1 MLNKNLFISLM
12 LFSLSYNVFSL
23 DIDEKLTLRF
33 LKVSNTKKTV
43 LLNRGAEDGLVVGDH
58 AKFFITSGIVAR
70 GVVEKVSPSR
80 SIWSLYR
87 IVAPEEIIDNK
98 VLNLKI
104 ASPVKITNDPTKS
117 MADENTIEGSDKM
130 TMPKTESSM
139 PEEQSDNRL
148 NDEDKKEL
156 DEMGLKEKEMDKAP
170 IKTSKNKEVK
180 TTSEVEIEKLPM
192 PMTNQSKT
200 WDLYGSLA
208 LNALTGT
215 EEGATGSSST
225 SVSSSM
231 FDLSMG
237 LEKYLFN
244 TDTFK
249 NFSVFGLLNIK
260 SMESGDSAKT
270 TSNWLL
276 YGGGLNYHFYNLP
289 QSYNRL
295 VGYLSASF
303 GMGTISVKEKTVIG
317 SSATENNYEG
327 TSNFFSLGI
336 GAKYILSQDFG
347 ARAILDYYS
356 SSESFSY
363 DDGSTSSRSLS
374 GPRVQFGISY
384 RF

>member
-1 MLNKNLFISLM
+1 MLNNKLLAGLFCLIVM
-12 LFSLSYNVFSL
+12 TKSYAL

-43 LLNRGAEDGLVVGDH
+43 LINRGAEDGLVVGDH
-58 AKFFITSGIVAR
+58 AKFFITTGIIAR

-87 IVAPEEIIDNK
+87 IVAPDEVIDNK

-104 ASPVKITNDPTKS
+104 ASPVKITEDPTKS
-117 MADENTIEGSDKM
+117 MADETTVEGTDKITIPKSSTPVIEDKID
-130 TMPKTESSM
+130 E
-139 PEEQSDNRL
+139 RL
-148 NDEDKKEL
+148 NDDDKKEL
-156 DEMGLKEKEMDKAP
+156 EDMGIKEKEIEKVSP
-170 IKTSKNKEVK
+170 KNTKVK
-180 TTSEVEIEKLPM
+180 LPEEIQVEKLPM
-192 PMTNQSKT
+192 PVTNLSKT
-200 WDLYGSLA
+200 WDIFGSLA

-215 EEGATGSSST
+215 EEGSTGSSST

-231 FDLSMG
+231 FDLTFG

-249 NFSVFGLLNIK
+249 NFSLFALLNIK
-260 SMESGDSAKT
+260 SMENGDSAKT

-276 YGGGLNYHFYNLP
+276 YGGGLNYHFYNAP

-295 VGYLSASF
+295 IGYATAGF
-303 GMGTISVKEKTVIG
+303 GMGTISVKEKTVVG
-317 SSATENNYEG
+317 STATETPYEG
-327 TSNFFSLGI
+327 TSSFFSFGI

-347 ARAILDYYS
+347 ARALLDYYS

-363 DDGSTSSRSLS
+363 DDGSTSTRSLS

>member
-1 MLNKNLFISLM
+1 MLLGLSLNA
-12 LFSLSYNVFSL
+12 SAL

-43 LLNRGAEDGLVVGDH
+43 LINRGAEDGLVVGDH

-87 IVAPEEIIDNK
+87 IVAPEEITDNK

-117 MADENTIEGSDKM
+117 MADENTIEGQDKLTIPKSDAVV
-130 TMPKTESSM
+130 
-139 PEEQSDNRL
+139 PEDHSADKL

-156 DEMGLKEKEMDKAP
+156 DEMGLKEKEIEKASN
-170 IKTSKNKEVK
+170 KSAKAKEAKNN
-180 TTSEVEIEKLPM
+180 SEVEIEKLPM
-192 PMTNQSKT
+192 PASNISKT

-215 EEGATGSSST
+215 EEGATGSNST

-231 FDLSMG
+231 FDLTLG

-244 TDTFK
+244 TETFK
-249 NFSVFGLLNIK
+249 NVSAFAILNIK
-260 SMESGDSAKT
+260 SMENGDSAKT

-295 VGYLSASF
+295 IGYATASF
-303 GMGTISVKEKTVIG
+303 GMGTISVKEKTVVG
-317 SSATENNYEG
+317 NTATETPYEG

-356 SSESFSY
+356 SSESFNY
-363 DDGSTSSRSLS
+363 DDGSTSTRSLS

>member
-1 MLNKNLFISLM
+1 MVYKNLFAFLM
-12 LFSLSYNVFSL
+12 LLNLSLNVYAL

-43 LLNRGAEDGLVVGDH
+43 LINRGAEDGLVVGDH

-130 TMPKTESSM
+130 TMPKSDAKSIETPSS
-139 PEEQSDNRL
+139 EKL
-148 NDEDKKEL
+148 NDDDKKEL
-156 DEMGLKEKEMDKAP
+156 EDMGIKEKEMEGAPVKA
-170 IKTSKNKEVK
+170 SKSKEVK
-180 TTSEVEIEKLPM
+180 TTSEVEMEKLPM
-192 PMTNQSKT
+192 PTVNQSKT

-231 FDLSMG
+231 FDLSIG

-249 NFSVFGLLNIK
+249 NFSAFILLNVK
-260 SMESGDSAKT
+260 SMENGDSAKT

-295 VGYLSASF
+295 IGYATIGF
-303 GMGTISVKEKTVIG
+303 GMGTISVKEKTVVG
-317 SSATENNYEG
+317 STATETPYEG
-327 TSNFFSLGI
+327 SSNFFSVGL

-356 SSESFSY
+356 SSESFNY
-363 DDGSTSSRSLS
+363 DDGSSSSRSLS
-374 GPRVQFGISY
+374 GPRVQFGVSY

>member
-1 MLNKNLFISLM
+1 MFNKNLFTTLM
-12 LFSLSYNVFSL
+12 LLGLSLNASAL

-43 LLNRGAEDGLVVGDH
+43 LINRGAEDGLVVGDH

-87 IVAPEEIIDNK
+87 IVAPEEITDNK

-117 MADENTIEGSDKM
+117 MADENTIEGQDKLTIPKSDAVV
-130 TMPKTESSM
+130 
-139 PEEQSDNRL
+139 PEDHSADKL

-156 DEMGLKEKEMDKAP
+156 DEMGLKEKEIEKASN
-170 IKTSKNKEVK
+170 KSAKAKEAKNN
-180 TTSEVEIEKLPM
+180 SEVEIEKLPM
-192 PMTNQSKT
+192 QASNISKT

-215 EEGATGSSST
+215 EEGATGSNST

-231 FDLSMG
+231 FDLTLG

-244 TDTFK
+244 TETFK
-249 NFSVFGLLNIK
+249 NVSAFAILNIK
-260 SMESGDSAKT
+260 SMENGDSAKT

-295 VGYLSASF
+295 IGYATASF
-303 GMGTISVKEKTVIG
+303 GMGTISVKEKTVVG
-317 SSATENNYEG
+317 NTATETPYEG

-356 SSESFSY
+356 SSESFNY
-363 DDGSTSSRSLS
+363 DDGSTSTRSLS

>member
-1 MLNKNLFISLM
+1 MLNKNLFMTLM
-12 LFSLSYNVFSL
+12 LFGLTHNAYSL

-43 LLNRGAEDGLVVGDH
+43 LINRGAEDGLVVGDH
-58 AKFFITSGIVAR
+58 AKFFITSGIIAR

-87 IVAPEEIIDNK
+87 TVAPEEIVDNK

-117 MADENTIEGSDKM
+117 MADENTIEGSDKIS
-130 TMPKTESSM
+130 MPKAEATIPDDHISEK
-139 PEEQSDNRL
+139 L

-156 DEMGLKEKEMDKAP
+156 DEMGLKEKELDKAP
-170 IKTSKNKEVK
+170 VKSSKAKEVK

-215 EEGATGSSST
+215 EEGATGSNST

-231 FDLSMG
+231 FDLSLG

-244 TDTFK
+244 TDTFR
-249 NFSVFGLLNIK
+249 NFSVFALLNIK
-260 SMESGDSAKT
+260 SMENGDSAKT

-295 VGYLSASF
+295 IGYATASF
-303 GMGTISVKEKTVIG
+303 GMGTISVKEKTVVG
-317 SSATENNYEG
+317 NTATETPYEG
-327 TSNFFSLGI
+327 SSNFFSLGI

-347 ARAILDYYS
+347 ARALLDYYS
-356 SSESFSY
+356 SSESFNY
-363 DDGSTSSRSLS
+363 DDGSSSTRSLS

>member
-1 MLNKNLFISLM
+1 MLLGLSLNA
-12 LFSLSYNVFSL
+12 SAL

-43 LLNRGAEDGLVVGDH
+43 LINRGAEDGLVVGDH

-87 IVAPEEIIDNK
+87 IVAPEEITDNK

-117 MADENTIEGSDKM
+117 MADENTIEGQDKLTIPKSDAVV
-130 TMPKTESSM
+130 
-139 PEEQSDNRL
+139 PEDHSADKL
-148 NDEDKKEL
+148 NDEEKKEL
-156 DEMGLKEKEMDKAP
+156 DEMGLKEKEIEKASN
-170 IKTSKNKEVK
+170 KSAKAKEAKNN
-180 TTSEVEIEKLPM
+180 SEVEIEKLPM
-192 PMTNQSKT
+192 PASNISKT

-215 EEGATGSSST
+215 EEGATGSNST

-231 FDLSMG
+231 FDLTLG

-244 TDTFK
+244 TETFK
-249 NFSVFGLLNIK
+249 NVSAFAILNIK
-260 SMESGDSAKT
+260 SMENGDSAKT

-295 VGYLSASF
+295 IGYATASF
-303 GMGTISVKEKTVIG
+303 GMGTISVKEKTVVG
-317 SSATENNYEG
+317 NTATETPYEG

-356 SSESFSY
+356 SSESFNY
-363 DDGSTSSRSLS
+363 DDGSTSTRSLS

>member
-1 MLNKNLFISLM
+1 MFNKNLFTTLM
-12 LFSLSYNVFSL
+12 LLGLSLNASAL

-43 LLNRGAEDGLVVGDH
+43 LINRGAEDGLVVGDH

-87 IVAPEEIIDNK
+87 IVAPEEITDNK

-117 MADENTIEGSDKM
+117 MADENTIEGQDKLTIPKSDAVV
-130 TMPKTESSM
+130 
-139 PEEQSDNRL
+139 PEDHSADKL

-156 DEMGLKEKEMDKAP
+156 DEMGLKEKEIEKASN
-170 IKTSKNKEVK
+170 KSAKAKEAKNN
-180 TTSEVEIEKLPM
+180 SEVEIEKLPM
-192 PMTNQSKT
+192 PASNISKT

-215 EEGATGSSST
+215 EEGATGSNST

-231 FDLSMG
+231 FDLTLG

-244 TDTFK
+244 TETFK
-249 NFSVFGLLNIK
+249 NVSAFAILNIK
-260 SMESGDSAKT
+260 SMENGDSAKT

-295 VGYLSASF
+295 IGYATASF
-303 GMGTISVKEKTVIG
+303 GMGTISVKEKTVVG
-317 SSATENNYEG
+317 NTATETPYEG

-356 SSESFSY
+356 SSESFNY
-363 DDGSTSSRSLS
+363 DDGSTSTRSLS

>member
-1 MLNKNLFISLM
+1 
-12 LFSLSYNVFSL
+12 
-23 DIDEKLTLRF
+23 
-33 LKVSNTKKTV
+33 
-43 LLNRGAEDGLVVGDH
+43 
-58 AKFFITSGIVAR
+58 
-70 GVVEKVSPSR
+70 
-80 SIWSLYR
+80 
-87 IVAPEEIIDNK
+87 
-98 VLNLKI
+98 
-104 ASPVKITNDPTKS
+104 
-117 MADENTIEGSDKM
+117 
-130 TMPKTESSM
+130 
-139 PEEQSDNRL
+139 
-148 NDEDKKEL
+148 
-156 DEMGLKEKEMDKAP
+156 
-170 IKTSKNKEVK
+170 
-180 TTSEVEIEKLPM
+180 
-192 PMTNQSKT
+192 
-200 WDLYGSLA
+200 
-208 LNALTGT
+208 
-215 EEGATGSSST
+215 
-225 SVSSSM
+225 
-231 FDLSMG
+231 
-237 LEKYLFN
+237 
-244 TDTFK
+244 
-249 NFSVFGLLNIK
+249 
-260 SMESGDSAKT
+260 MESGDSAKT